1 MTHWGEWV
9 QSTCSWFSLVQMF
22 SNCECHLNL
31 LLILP
36 LFYLV
41 SSAMRPTRL
50 WPALPRDH
58 PLNRLVQPAAKCTEQ
73 STQWSACSQSC
84 GAGVSTRV
92 SNQNPACKLQMETR
106 LCKVRPCHTIQ
117 PATRKPMVSDS
128 LFYFY
133 CFHVEQVFISTWD
146 QIKAFWRNSAVVS
159 WSMVKQLVKNC
170 NMYMSPVRDEILSL
184 KWWSNTINQSINQF
198 IM

>member
-9 QSTCSWFSLVQMF
+9 QSACSWFSLVQMF
-22 SNCECHLNL
+22 SNCECHLNF

-117 PATRKPMVSDS
+117 PATRKPWWVIP
-128 LFYFY
+128 
-133 CFHVEQVFISTWD
+133 CFIST
-146 QIKAFWRNSAVVS
+146 VS
-159 WSMVKQLVKNC
+159 MFNRFLSRLETKSKH
-170 NMYMSPVRDEILSL
+170 SGEIEL
-184 KWWSNTINQSINQF
+184 
-198 IM
+198 